1 MKLTFFIL
9 VYRLENLCFNL
20 NHILGDVILQLMD
33 WNVNWSYELEL
44 LLSVFEFLFDQL
56 DRDGLKIDLNV
67 FRVMNELLP
76 EHRLRH

>member
-1 MKLTFFIL
+1 
-9 VYRLENLCFNL
+9 
-20 NHILGDVILQLMD
+20 MD

-76 EHRLRH
+76 EHWLRH